1 MLQQQVLTPA
11 GPGRR
16 LTSGCAVSQC
26 PPRPSAPSRHT
37 AESKQRWETTYR
49 REGRLQEH
57 RGFLTPAHPLL
68 VPSKPW
74 LRTRSATCSTR
85 EPAVRLSEIKWGD
98 KGSSRVGNVT
108 WQLTT
113 RSSSSST
120 LLELPSLAW
129 FSLLLCAGASLFEAQ
144 LPRLPRSFDRFVSI
158 RRLCRM
164 LCGCF
169 KDTQRKSRAKSG
181 GSYAVTR
188 IANLPAFSSGA
199 CGPALAAGLPQS
211 LFSGRLGTFQ
221 TSRLRGF
228 LLGCT
233 HLFLRQPQLTWL

>member
-1 MLQQQVLTPA
+1 MCCEPVSTTAFSSFPA
-11 GPGRR
+11 HCGE
-16 LTSGCAVSQC
+16 Q
-26 PPRPSAPSRHT
+26 
-37 AESKQRWETTYR
+37 AEMGDNVQ
-49 REGRLQEH
+49 EGRKTAGTPGFPHTSSSLACSLQAVAQDTLCHMH
-57 RGFLTPAHPLL
+57 RTQ
-68 VPSKPW
+68 
-74 LRTRSATCSTR
+74 CSTR

-98 KGSSRVGNVT
+98 RGSSRVGNVT

-169 KDTQRKSRAKSG
+169 KDTQRKSGAKSG

-233 HLFLRQPQLTWL
+233 HLFLRQPRLTWL